1 VRKKRQRDA
10 VASSEGTWNFAQ
22 HRRVIHQA
30 KFAAECMS
38 RCRAVYAVLVAHR
51 LESGGI
57 ASELWGSAPWVE
69 NELAGQ
75 TGALELIWKG
85 KAAQHLSRPRNE
97 GVGEYDVIFESLRR
111 DGLGHLCETFRA
123 NGVDDAAFRA
133 LGGEEQTAADKHL
146 REMGVEGVGE
156 RVKILDA
163 ARRERTERAGA
174 PPEATRGGD
183 VGSERTG
190 EDADAIGTGGA
201 GSAAVPARVLVGM
214 QRGGRATERRGGG
227 GEHSFPILFLNSKNA
242 DPFTRRGSL
251 FTGGRVDAVPS
262 PSDPRRCWQ
271 ISTALVP
278 LLARRG
284 DVRSRSRRFAPRVD
298 ARGRRGS
305 RRGRPFR
312 APPRLARPGRRRWRV
327 PRVDVAPRAR
337 R

>member
-1 VRKKRQRDA
+1 MRKKRQRDA

-97 GVGEYDVIFESLRR
+97 GVGEYDVVFESLRR

-146 REMGVEGVGE
+146 RDMGVEGVGE

-163 ARRERTERAGA
+163 ARRERTPERGGA
-174 PPEATRGGD
+174 PPEATTRGGD

-190 EDADAIGTGGA
+190 EDADAAGAGGA

-214 QRGGRATERRGGG
+214 QRGGEGD
-227 GEHSFPILFLNSKNA
+227 GE
-242 DPFTRRGSL
+242 
-251 FTGGRVDAVPS
+251 
-262 PSDPRRCWQ
+262 
-271 ISTALVP
+271 
-278 LLARRG
+278 
-284 DVRSRSRRFAPRVD
+284 
-298 ARGRRGS
+298 ARGRR
-305 RRGRPFR
+305 
-312 APPRLARPGRRRWRV
+312 
-327 PRVDVAPRAR
+327 
-337 R
+337 

>member
-1 VRKKRQRDA
+1 MDPHSLASPRSLAPAAAPDPGRGSRSAGASSAKQPPREILCEACGHWKHPRAARCREAGANDCRCECLKHQAGVRKKRQRDA

-97 GVGEYDVIFESLRR
+97 GVGEYDVVFESLRR

-146 REMGVEGVGE
+146 RDMGVEGVGE

-163 ARRERTERAGA
+163 ARRERTPERGGA
-174 PPEATRGGD
+174 APEATTRGGD

-190 EDADAIGTGGA
+190 EDADAAGAGGA

-214 QRGGRATERRGGG
+214 QRGGE
-227 GEHSFPILFLNSKNA
+227 
-242 DPFTRRGSL
+242 
-251 FTGGRVDAVPS
+251 
-262 PSDPRRCWQ
+262 
-271 ISTALVP
+271 
-278 LLARRG
+278 G
-284 DVRSRSRRFAPRVD
+284 DGA
-298 ARGRRGS
+298 ARGRR
-305 RRGRPFR
+305 
-312 APPRLARPGRRRWRV
+312 
-327 PRVDVAPRAR
+327 
-337 R
+337 